1 MSKRGVARRDAQSP
15 AKTEPKR
22 DAEITGEA
30 TCQPIKPRPR
40 LFAVLLITFVIWLG
54 VLLTLYFKTVYPM
67 RYPSTDA
74 TATRP
79 GASGLP
85 SAPR

>member
-1 MSKRGVARRDAQSP
+1 MSKRGVARRGAQSP
-15 AKTEPKR
+15 AKTEPKG
-22 DAEITGEA
+22 DTETTGEA
-30 TCQPIKPRPR
+30 ACQPLQRRPR
-40 LFAVLLITFVIWLG
+40 LFAILLIAFVIWLG

-67 RYPSTDA
+67 RYPSA

-85 SAPR
+85 IAPR

>member
-1 MSKRGVARRDAQSP
+1 MSKRPARNPGQKPPVAQKSVKGASM
-15 AKTEPKR
+15 EG
-22 DAEITGEA
+22 GEA
-30 TCQPIKPRPR
+30 CPPLERRPR
-40 LFAVLLITFVIWLG
+40 LFAVLLIGFVIWLG
-54 VLLTLYFKTVYPM
+54 VLLTLYFRTVYPM

-74 TATRP
+74 TTRP

>member
-1 MSKRGVARRDAQSP
+1 MSKRGAGKPGPQLP
-15 AKTEPKR
+15 AKKEQKGNAAT
-22 DAEITGEA
+22 ITGEEP
-30 TCQPIKPRPR
+30 CQPLQRRPR
-40 LFAVLLITFVIWLG
+40 LFAILLIGFVIWLG
-54 VLLTLYFKTVYPM
+54 ALLTLYFKTVYPM
-67 RYPSTDA
+67 RYPSA